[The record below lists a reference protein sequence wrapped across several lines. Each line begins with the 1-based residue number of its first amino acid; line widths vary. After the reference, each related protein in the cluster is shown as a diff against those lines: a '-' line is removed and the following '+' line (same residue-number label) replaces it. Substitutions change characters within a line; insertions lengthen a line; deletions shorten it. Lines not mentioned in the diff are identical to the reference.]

1 MLGSKNMKFDY
12 LNQIFAK
19 NTTNFEVK
27 AESFCG
33 LDEKDQSKEVLWIT
47 MGFLDKNVE
56 ESMNAFAELISS
68 NTLFHFNYHSK
79 RS

>member
-1 MLGSKNMKFDY
+1 MKFDY

-19 NTTNFEVK
+19 NTTHFEVK

-33 LDEKDQSKEVLWIT
+33 LNEKERSKEVLWIT
-47 MGFLDKNVE
+47 IGFLDKNVE

-68 NTLFHFNYHSK
+68 IIQFYLD
-79 RS
+79 